1 MDNKGIFNDLKEFT
15 KGEGNMENA
24 RGGPFGVSC
33 LTCPVRQH
41 SAWQVLSEAE
51 IHLLDRRRKA
61 REYLAGDLVFA
72 AGEPSNGLYCMAAGT
87 VAIRKSDAAGN
98 VIPIRLAYHGD
109 IFGYR
114 GLLLDARRR
123 YSAEAVRASRMCFVD
138 RAVVRSL
145 LDRNPALGRK
155 FLQRIASDLEDAHD
169 NLLRHATLSNRGK
182 FVRLLLMLMNHHGS
196 TAHDGSQ
203 YMALPLSRRELASMI
218 GTRQETLSRI
228 IGRLEEDGLARFS
241 GRTVQFTRPDALK
254 REIQYSPQARSL
266 S

>member
-1 MDNKGIFNDLKEFT
+1 
-15 KGEGNMENA
+15 META
-24 RGGPFGVSC
+24 RGTPSGVSC

-41 SAWQVLSEAE
+41 SAWQVLNEAE
-51 IHLLDRRRKA
+51 TRLLDQRRKA

-72 AGEPSNGLYCMAAGT
+72 AGEPSTGLYCMAAGT
-87 VAIRKSDAAGN
+87 VAIRKSDGVGN
-98 VIPIRLAYHGD
+98 VIPIRLAYQGD

-138 RAVVRSL
+138 RSVVGIL
-145 LDRNPALGRK
+145 LDRNPALGRQ
-155 FLQRIASDLEDAHD
+155 FLQRIAGDLEDAHD
-169 NLLRHATLSNRGK
+169 SLLRHATLSNRGK
-182 FVRLLLMLMNHHGS
+182 FVRLLVSLMSHHGS

-203 YMALPLSRRELASMI
+203 YMALPLSRRELATMI

-241 GRTVQFTRPDALK
+241 GRTVQFTRPDALV
-254 REIQYSPQARSL
+254 REIQHPSQANSL